1 MRFPSVSG
9 FSTSLLFTSLL
20 LTAAPAQDAAPKTY
34 LGREIAQTM
43 HWMGAS
49 WLIRHKRDQ
58 EEASVE
64 MREQLM
70 LKPGMVACDM
80 GSGNGYHT
88 IPMAKAVAPNGKVFA
103 SEIQQEMLTMLDE
116 RAKKEGITNIVPV
129 LGTQTDAK
137 LPEASCDLIL
147 LVDVYHEFSDPEPML
162 AAMKKALKPSG
173 QLVFVEFRAE
183 DDSVPI
189 KPEHKMSKEQIIKEL
204 THNGFRLSR
213 SYDKLPW
220 QHMLWF
226 EAGQAEAAPINNTPS
241 LKP

>member
-1 MRFPSVSG
+1 MSG

-20 LTAAPAQDAAPKTY
+20 LTTAPGQDPAPKTY

-64 MREQLM
+64 MRAQLI

-103 SEIQQEMLTMLDE
+103 SEIQQEMLTMLDAMGRTIAAIE
-116 RAKKEGITNIVPV
+116 KRGGGGSRRSSRKVHRIGILRTEI
-129 LGTQTDAK
+129 GK
-137 LPEASCDLIL
+137 C
-147 LVDVYHEFSDPEPML
+147 Y
-162 AAMKKALKPSG
+162 
-173 QLVFVEFRAE
+173 
-183 DDSVPI
+183 
-189 KPEHKMSKEQIIKEL
+189 
-204 THNGFRLSR
+204 
-213 SYDKLPW
+213 
-220 QHMLWF
+220 
-226 EAGQAEAAPINNTPS
+226 
-241 LKP
+241 

>member
-1 MRFPSVSG
+1 MSG

-20 LTAAPAQDAAPKTY
+20 LTTAPAQDPAPKLY

-116 RAKKEGITNIVPV
+116 RARKEGVNNIVPV

-137 LPEASCDLIL
+137 LPDASCDLIL

-162 AAMKKALKPSG
+162 TAMKKALKPGG
-173 QLVFVEFRAE
+173 QIVLVEFRAE
-183 DDSVPI
+183 DESVPI
-189 KPEHKMSKEQIIKEL
+189 KPEHKMSKEQILKEMSA
-204 THNGFRLSR
+204 NGLRLSR

-226 EAGQAEAAPINNTPS
+226 EAGQADAAPINNTPAS
-241 LKP
+241 KP